1 MMPMCYNNVKYGR
14 NMNMDYPRMLREYRE
29 KTFLTQE
36 DLARKLGVSYVTV
49 NRWENGKF
57 EPTMKIK
64 RKLNKLFIKEGLVSD

>member
-1 MMPMCYNNVKYGR
+1 MIEF
-14 NMNMDYPRMLREYRE
+14 MDYPKMIKEYRE

-64 RKLNKLFIKEGLVSD
+64 KKLNKLFIKEGLIK